1 MAVLSNELEQ
11 LREQARAT
19 WSAGDYDAVS
29 EPLWAAGGRVVAATG
44 VAAGDRVL
52 DVACGTGNAAVQ
64 AAQAGGD
71 VTGLDL
77 TPALLQRAGA
87 RAQDAGV
94 EVEWVEGDAED
105 LPFEDGS
112 FDVVLSTFGC
122 MFAPRHQ
129 VVAAEL
135 SRVVRPGGRIGV
147 CSWTPEG
154 EIGEFFGVVGRHLPP
169 APGAAAASPLL
180 WGTEDHIREL
190 FADTGL
196 TFAFERDT
204 VEFRWPSPE
213 QEVADLETMFGPLI
227 KARELLEPQGTWS
240 SLHGDL
246 VVQAERHRDPATG
259 ASVSDG
265 EYLLAVG
272 RRP

>member
-29 EPLWAAGGRVVAATG
+29 EPLWLAGSRVVTATD
-44 VAAGDRVL
+44 VRPGDRVL

-77 TPALLQRAGA
+77 TPALLERAEA
-87 RAQDAGV
+87 RAQAAGL
-94 EVEWVEGDAED
+94 EVEWVEGDAEE
-105 LPFEDGS
+105 LPFEDRS
-112 FDVVLSTFGC
+112 FDIVLSTFGC

-135 SRVVRPGGRIGV
+135 TRVLRPAGRLGV

-154 EIGEFFGVVGRHLPP
+154 EIGDFFGVVGRHLPP
-169 APGAAAASPLL
+169 APGPAAASPLL
-180 WGTEDHIREL
+180 WGTEDHIRAL
-190 FADTGL
+190 FANTDL
-196 TFAFERDT
+196 TFAFKKEA
-204 VEFRWPSPE
+204 VEFRYPSPE

-227 KARELLEPQGTWS
+227 KAREMLEPAGAWS

-246 VVQAERHRDPATG
+246 VEQAERHRDPATG
-259 ASVSDG
+259 ASVSNG